1 MINILDKN
9 KINEH
14 KNSLVITYPR
24 KVEIIFGTYF
34 LPELIH
40 QFIMEIK
47 NNLNS
52 NMENYTNVKGGM
64 TDWTYFLNK
73 PSFTKFI
80 TYLIN
85 NHQTTHPNLFQ
96 YFFSKNIISDAWGN
110 EIKKGDLVSYH
121 EHPCYHGILYLT
133 KGCDLIL
140 PELNLKI
147 TPQPGEYYIFPP
159 NILHGFDASK
169 NEEKRYSLIFNMA
182 KNSPAIY
189 NLEKEIKKIHEKN
202 S

>member
-64 TDWTYFLNK
+64 TDWTYF
-73 PSFTKFI
+73 
-80 TYLIN
+80 
-85 NHQTTHPNLFQ
+85 
-96 YFFSKNIISDAWGN
+96 
-110 EIKKGDLVSYH
+110 
-121 EHPCYHGILYLT
+121 
-133 KGCDLIL
+133 
-140 PELNLKI
+140 
-147 TPQPGEYYIFPP
+147 
-159 NILHGFDASK
+159 
-169 NEEKRYSLIFNMA
+169 
-182 KNSPAIY
+182 
-189 NLEKEIKKIHEKN
+189 
-202 S
+202 